1 MSVEA
6 RLAFARPA
14 ARSQA
19 LRLASDMAL
28 SAIAPVSIRMR
39 PIDV

>member
-1 MSVEA
+1 MSAQA
-6 RLAFARPA
+6 RLAVAEPA

-19 LRLASDMAL
+19 LRLASDMSL